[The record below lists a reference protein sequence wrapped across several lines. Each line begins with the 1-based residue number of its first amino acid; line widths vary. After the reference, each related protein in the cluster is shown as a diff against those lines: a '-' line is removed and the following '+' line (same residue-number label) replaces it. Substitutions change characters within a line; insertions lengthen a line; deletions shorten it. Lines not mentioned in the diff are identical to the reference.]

1 MEIFGKNF
9 NMKKLDNI
17 VILLL
22 FALVLYTLMAFTT
35 YKSYPN
41 NISEIKP
48 IEVQPIEIE
57 LEPFE
62 LVQPSHQQFLEAIG
76 HRESSNNYLVVN
88 EFGYM
93 GRYQFGRAT
102 LKGLGI
108 NVTREEFINNPK
120 LQERAMHMLLSH
132 NQKKL
137 KRYIKKYDGKI
148 VHGILITESG
158 ILAAAHLAG
167 QGNVRKFLRNGFVFE
182 DGNGTKMTSYMK
194 QFGGYIL
201 NL

>member
-1 MEIFGKNF
+1 MNF
-9 NMKKLDNI
+9 NRKKLDSI
-17 VILLL
+17 TLVLL
-22 FALVLYTLMAFTT
+22 FALTIFSLMAFTT
-35 YKSYPN
+35 YRSYVIPVV
-41 NISEIKP
+41 EIKP
-48 IEVQPIEIE
+48 LPIKTIPVEIVRE
-57 LEPFE
+57 SFE

-76 HRESSNNYLVVN
+76 HRESSNNYSVVN

-93 GRYQFGRAT
+93 GKYQFGKAT

-108 NVTREEFINNPK
+108 NVTKEEFITNPK

-132 NQKKL
+132 NRKKL
-137 KRYIKKYDGKI
+137 KRYIKKYEGQI
-148 VHGILITESG
+148 IHGVLITESG
-158 ILAAAHLAG
+158 VLAAAHLAG
-167 QGNVRKFLRNGFVFE
+167 QGNVRKFLKNGFVFE

>member
-1 MEIFGKNF
+1 MNF
-9 NMKKLDNI
+9 NMKKLDSI
-17 VILLL
+17 TAVLL
-22 FALVLYTLMAFTT
+22 FALTIFSLMAFTT
-35 YKSYPN
+35 YRSYVVPVV
-41 NISEIKP
+41 EIKP
-48 IEVQPIEIE
+48 LPIEIIPVKIVRE
-57 LEPFE
+57 SFE

-76 HRESSNNYLVVN
+76 HRESSNNYSVVN

-93 GRYQFGRAT
+93 GKYQFGKAT

-108 NVTREEFINNPK
+108 DVTKEEFINDHR
-120 LQERAMHMLLSH
+120 LQEKAMHMLLSH
-132 NQKKL
+132 NRKKL
-137 KRYIKKYDGKI
+137 KRYIKKYEGQI
-148 VHGILITESG
+148 IHGILVTESG

-167 QGNVRKFLRNGFVFE
+167 QGNVRKFLKNGFVFE

>member
-1 MEIFGKNF
+1 MNF
-9 NMKKLDNI
+9 NMKKLDSVLI
-17 VILLL
+17 VLL
-22 FALVLYTLMAFTT
+22 FALALFSLMAFTT
-35 YKSYPN
+35 YRAHV
-41 NISEIKP
+41 ITVVEIKP
-48 IEVQPIEIE
+48 EPIKILPVEIVRE
-57 LEPFE
+57 SFE
-62 LVQPSHQQFLEAIG
+62 LVQPSHQQFLKAIG
-76 HRESSNNYLVVN
+76 HRESTNNYSVVN

-93 GRYQFGRAT
+93 GRYQFGKAT

-108 NVTREEFINNPK
+108 NVTKEEFISNHK

-132 NQKKL
+132 NRKKL
-137 KRYIKKYDGKI
+137 KRYIKKYEGQI
-148 VHGILITESG
+148 IHGILVTESG

-167 QGNVRKFLRNGFVFE
+167 QGNVRKFLKNGFVFE

>member
-1 MEIFGKNF
+1 
-9 NMKKLDNI
+9 MKKLDSVLI
-17 VILLL
+17 VLL
-22 FALVLYTLMAFTT
+22 FALALFSLMAFTT
-35 YKSYPN
+35 YKAHV
-41 NISEIKP
+41 ITVVEIKP
-48 IEVQPIEIE
+48 EPIKILQVEIVRE
-57 LEPFE
+57 SFE

-76 HRESSNNYLVVN
+76 HRESSNNYLVIN

-93 GRYQFGRAT
+93 GRYQFGNAT

-108 NVTREEFINNPK
+108 DVTQEEFINNPR

-132 NQKKL
+132 NRKKL
-137 KRYIKKYDGKI
+137 KRYIKKYEGQI
-148 VHGILITESG
+148 IHGILITESG
-158 ILAAAHLAG
+158 VLAAAHLAG
-167 QGNVRKFLRNGFVFE
+167 QGNVRKFLKNGFVFK

>member
-1 MEIFGKNF
+1 MNF
-9 NMKKLDNI
+9 NMKKLDSI
-17 VILLL
+17 TAVLL
-22 FALVLYTLMAFTT
+22 FALALFSLMAFTT
-35 YKSYPN
+35 YKARV
-41 NISEIKP
+41 IT
-48 IEVQPIEIE
+48 VIEIE
-57 LEPFE
+57 PKPIKILQIEIKKESFE

-76 HRESSNNYLVVN
+76 HRESSNNYSVIN

-93 GRYQFGRAT
+93 GRYQFGKAT

-108 NVTREEFINNPK
+108 DVTKEEFINNPK
-120 LQERAMHMLLSH
+120 LQEKAMHMLLSH
-132 NQKKL
+132 NRKKL
-137 KRYIKKYDGKI
+137 KRYIKKYEGQI
-148 VHGILITESG
+148 IHGILVTESG

-167 QGNVRKFLRNGFVFE
+167 QGNVRKFLKNGFVFE

>member
-1 MEIFGKNF
+1 MNF
-9 NMKKLDNI
+9 NRKKLDSI
-17 VILLL
+17 TLVLL
-22 FALVLYTLMAFTT
+22 FALTIFSLMAFTT
-35 YKSYPN
+35 YRSYVVPVVELKPLP
-41 NISEIKP
+41 IKIIPVEIVR
-48 IEVQPIEIE
+48 ES
-57 LEPFE
+57 FE

-76 HRESSNNYLVVN
+76 HRESSNNYSVVN

-93 GRYQFGRAT
+93 GKYQFGKST

-108 NVTREEFINNPK
+108 NVTKEEFITNPK

-132 NQKKL
+132 NRKKL
-137 KRYIKKYDGKI
+137 KRYIKKYEGQI
-148 VHGILITESG
+148 IHGILITESG

-167 QGNVRKFLRNGFVFE
+167 QGNVRKFLKNGFVFE

>member
-1 MEIFGKNF
+1 MNF
-9 NMKKLDNI
+9 KRKKLDSI
-17 VILLL
+17 TLVLL
-22 FALVLYTLMAFTT
+22 FALTIFSLMAFTT
-35 YKSYPN
+35 YRSYVVPVV
-41 NISEIKP
+41 EIKP
-48 IEVQPIEIE
+48 LPIEIIPVE
-57 LEPFE
+57 IVRESFE

-76 HRESSNNYLVVN
+76 HRESSNNYSVVN

-93 GRYQFGRAT
+93 GKYQFGKAT

-108 NVTREEFINNPK
+108 DVTKEEFINDHR
-120 LQERAMHMLLSH
+120 LQEKAMHMLLSH
-132 NQKKL
+132 NRKKL
-137 KRYIKKYDGKI
+137 KRYIKKYEGQI
-148 VHGILITESG
+148 IHGILITESG

-167 QGNVRKFLRNGFVFE
+167 QGNVRKFLKNGFVFE

>member
-1 MEIFGKNF
+1 MNF
-9 NMKKLDNI
+9 NRKKLDSI
-17 VILLL
+17 TLVLL
-22 FALVLYTLMAFTT
+22 FALTIFSLMAFTT
-35 YKSYPN
+35 YRSYVVPVVELKPLP
-41 NISEIKP
+41 IKIIPVEIVR
-48 IEVQPIEIE
+48 ES
-57 LEPFE
+57 FE

-76 HRESSNNYLVVN
+76 HRESSNNYSVVN

-93 GRYQFGRAT
+93 GKYQFGKAT

-108 NVTREEFINNPK
+108 NVTKEEFINDHR

-132 NQKKL
+132 NRKKL
-137 KRYIKKYDGKI
+137 KRYIKKYEGQI
-148 VHGILITESG
+148 IHGILITESG
-158 ILAAAHLAG
+158 VLAAAHLAG
-167 QGNVRKFLRNGFVFE
+167 QGNVRKFLKNGFVFE

>member
-1 MEIFGKNF
+1 MNF
-9 NMKKLDNI
+9 NRKKLDSI
-17 VILLL
+17 TLVLL
-22 FALVLYTLMAFTT
+22 FALTIFSLMAFTT
-35 YKSYPN
+35 YRSYVVPVVELKPLP
-41 NISEIKP
+41 IKIIPVEIVR
-48 IEVQPIEIE
+48 ES
-57 LEPFE
+57 FE

-108 NVTREEFINNPK
+108 NVTKEEFINNPK
-120 LQERAMHMLLSH
+120 LQEKAMHMLLSH
-132 NQKKL
+132 NKKKL
-137 KRYIKKYDGKI
+137 KRYIKKYEGQI
-148 VHGILITESG
+148 IHGVLITESG
-158 ILAAAHLAG
+158 VLAAAHLAG
-167 QGNVRKFLRNGFVFE
+167 QGNVRKFLKNGFVFK

>member
-1 MEIFGKNF
+1 
-9 NMKKLDNI
+9 MKKLDNI
-17 VILLL
+17 LILLL
-22 FALVLYTLMAFTT
+22 FALALFSLMAFTT
-35 YKSYPN
+35 YKA
-41 NISEIKP
+41 NI
-48 IEVQPIEIE
+48 VTVVEIE
-57 LEPFE
+57 PEPIKI
-62 LVQPSHQQFLEAIG
+62 AIG
-76 HRESSNNYLVVN
+76 HRESSNNYSVIN

-108 NVTREEFINNPK
+108 DVTKEEFISDHR

-137 KRYIKKYDGKI
+137 KRYIKKYEGQI
-148 VHGILITESG
+148 IHGILVTESG

-167 QGNVRKFLRNGFVFE
+167 QGNVRKFLKNGFVFE

>member
-1 MEIFGKNF
+1 MNF
-9 NMKKLDNI
+9 NRKKLDSI
-17 VILLL
+17 TLVLL
-22 FALVLYTLMAFTT
+22 FALTIFSLMAFTT
-35 YKSYPN
+35 YRSYVIPVV
-41 NISEIKP
+41 EIKP
-48 IEVQPIEIE
+48 LPIKTIPVKIVRES
-57 LEPFE
+57 FE

-76 HRESSNNYLVVN
+76 HRESSNNYSVVN

-93 GRYQFGRAT
+93 GKYQVGKAT

-108 NVTREEFINNPK
+108 NVTKEEFITNPK

-132 NQKKL
+132 NRKKL
-137 KRYIKKYDGKI
+137 KRYIKKYEGQI
-148 VHGILITESG
+148 IHGVLITESG
-158 ILAAAHLAG
+158 VLAAAHLAG
-167 QGNVRKFLRNGFVFE
+167 QGNVRKFLKNGFVFE

>member
-1 MEIFGKNF
+1 
-9 NMKKLDNI
+9 MKKLDNI
-17 VILLL
+17 LILLL
-22 FALVLYTLMAFTT
+22 FALALFSLMAFTT
-35 YKSYPN
+35 YKA
-41 NISEIKP
+41 NIVTVVEIEPEP
-48 IEVQPIEIE
+48 IKILPIEIE
-57 LEPFE
+57 KESFE

-76 HRESSNNYLVVN
+76 HRESSNNYLVIN

-108 NVTREEFINNPK
+108 DVTKEEFISDHR

-132 NQKKL
+132 NRKKL
-137 KRYIKKYDGKI
+137 KRYIKKYEGQIIHD
-148 VHGILITESG
+148 ILITESG
-158 ILAAAHLAG
+158 VLAAAHLAG
-167 QGNVRKFLRNGFVFE
+167 QGNVRKFLKNGFVFE

>member
-1 MEIFGKNF
+1 MNF
-9 NMKKLDNI
+9 NMKKLDSI
-17 VILLL
+17 TAVLL
-22 FALVLYTLMAFTT
+22 FALALFSLMAFTT
-35 YKSYPN
+35 YKARV
-41 NISEIKP
+41 IT
-48 IEVQPIEIE
+48 VIEIE
-57 LEPFE
+57 PKPIKILQIEIKKESFE

-76 HRESSNNYLVVN
+76 HRESSNNYSVVN

-93 GRYQFGRAT
+93 GRYQFGKAT

-108 NVTREEFINNPK
+108 DVTKEEFINNHK
-120 LQERAMHMLLSH
+120 LQEKAMHMLLSH
-132 NQKKL
+132 NRKKL
-137 KRYIKKYDGKI
+137 KRYIKKYEGQI
-148 VHGILITESG
+148 IHGILVTESG

-167 QGNVRKFLRNGFVFE
+167 QGNVRKFLKNGFVFE

>member
-1 MEIFGKNF
+1 MRQFIASA
-9 NMKKLDNI
+9 I
-17 VILLL
+17 V
-22 FALVLYTLMAFTT
+22 
-35 YKSYPN
+35 N
-41 NISEIKP
+41 GN
-48 IEVQPIEIE
+48 EVQLVKERNKYFIYWGESSTDSRTETE
-57 LEPFE
+57 LLTLKENPVKE
-62 LVQPSHQQFLEAIG
+62 SDAIKQFLEAIG
-76 HRESSNNYLVVN
+76 HRESSNNYSVVN

-93 GRYQFGRAT
+93 GRYQFGKAT

-108 NVTREEFINNPK
+108 DVTKEEFINDHR

-167 QGNVRKFLRNGFVFE
+167 QGNVRKFLKNGFVFE

>member
-1 MEIFGKNF
+1 MNF
-9 NMKKLDNI
+9 KRKKLDSI
-17 VILLL
+17 TLVLL
-22 FALVLYTLMAFTT
+22 FALTIFSLMAFTT
-35 YKSYPN
+35 YRSYVVPVVELKPLP
-41 NISEIKP
+41 IKIIPVEIVR
-48 IEVQPIEIE
+48 ES
-57 LEPFE
+57 FE

-76 HRESSNNYLVVN
+76 HRESSNNYSVVN

-93 GRYQFGRAT
+93 GKYQFGKAT

-108 NVTREEFINNPK
+108 DVTKEEFINDHR
-120 LQERAMHMLLSH
+120 LQEKAMHMLLSH
-132 NQKKL
+132 NRKKL
-137 KRYIKKYDGKI
+137 KRYIKKYEGQI
-148 VHGILITESG
+148 IHGILVTESG

-167 QGNVRKFLRNGFVFE
+167 QGNVRKFLKNGFVFE